1 MTWWNSTYAVP
12 GIEGDAI
19 APMIASVASVT
30 LSCSLSNQ
38 RSRIGV
44 AAPVRISTAFC
55 PSVPSFTNASPSLA
69 SAARLPGLKD
79 QGLGGVMISVGSRK
93 SATRSSIA
101 SYFGSAS
108 ASLAE
113 NFEISRWVSALS
125 GPSMSERPSGNGV
138 NDDGLRGS
146 ISKPWRCSSSSRMIS
161 GRSRLFTYAA
171 VDTL

>member
-1 MTWWNSTYAVP
+1 MP
-12 GIEGDAI
+12 GIDGEAI

-55 PSVPSFTNASPSLA
+55 PSVPSLTNARPSFA
-69 SAARLPGLKD
+69 SWSRLPGRSD
-79 QGLGGVMISVGSRK
+79 QGLGGVITRVGSRK

-101 SYFGSAS
+101 SYCGSAS

-113 NFEISRWVSALS
+113 NFAISRRVRSLS

-146 ISKPWRCSSSSRMIS
+146 ISKPCRASSRSRMIS

-171 VDTL
+171 VETL